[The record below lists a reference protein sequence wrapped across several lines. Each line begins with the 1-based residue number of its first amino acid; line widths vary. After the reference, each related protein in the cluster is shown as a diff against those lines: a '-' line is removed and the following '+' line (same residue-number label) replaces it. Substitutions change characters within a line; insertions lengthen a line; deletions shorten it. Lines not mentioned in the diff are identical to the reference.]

1 MAIPSSGTTKQ
12 QHYQPAALPSSG
24 TTNQRHY
31 QAAARPSTL
40 LEMTALAA
48 KHKTEE
54 QY

>member
-1 MAIPSSGTTKQ
+1 MAIPSSSTIKQ
-12 QHYQPAALPSSG
+12 QHYALPSSG
-24 TTNQRHY
+24 TTNQWHY
-31 QAAARPSTL
+31 QAAARPSML